1 MFVGFRKRARRNF
14 IAIIILAFFVIGAIV
29 ALHYRDDIIT
39 RIQNSNQTVGD
50 FIASNPMLVN
60 WLFTIITNII
70 TWIILVAV
78 FIRTLFMS
86 LTFKAIP
93 ILLRIFVILQFA
105 AIALYIVVSILQVQA
120 AWLYWFMLFF
130 YIGLFVS
137 TLITW
142 IVAMKIDKKPV

>member
-1 MFVGFRKRARRNF
+1 MFGGFRKRARRNF

-29 ALHYRDDIIT
+29 ALHYRAEIIT
-39 RIQNSNQTVGD
+39 KIANANETVGT
-50 FIASNPMLVN
+50 FIANNPQIIN

-70 TWIILVAV
+70 SWIILAAI

-105 AIALYIVVSILQVQA
+105 AIALYIIVSILQVEA

-142 IVAMKIDKKPV
+142 IVAIKIDKKPV